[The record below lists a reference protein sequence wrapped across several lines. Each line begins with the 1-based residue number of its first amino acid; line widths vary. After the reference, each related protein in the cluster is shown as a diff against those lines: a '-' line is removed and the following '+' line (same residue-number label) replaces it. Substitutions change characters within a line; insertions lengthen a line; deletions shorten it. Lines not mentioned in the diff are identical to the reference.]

1 MRYTDFISYF
11 LKYYTN
17 AQENVKYRTIFLQSL
32 LAILAISSVYPLAAA
47 FASTT
52 TAETIS
58 DNLHYDTN
66 PSTIANDPPIAN
78 KDYALTDEGIPV
90 TASILSNDI
99 DPDGDPLTITEVTDP
114 ANGLVINNNNG
125 TVTYVPD
132 DDFLGTDI
140 FQYTIVDGNGG
151 IDTVIVIIIVI
162 ISDSSSEPPT
172 NSSPEAIN
180 DAATTDENTAV
191 VVPVLANDSDP
202 DSDMIS
208 LLSVTDPPN
217 GSATINGNGTVTY
230 EPDLDFVGQDE
241 FQYVISDG
249 KGGVDSATV
258 TVDVIAN
265 PPPPPAN
272 NPPDAVDDMTTTNYN
287 TAISID
293 VTGNDSDP
301 DGDALIIGNITS
313 PSSGVVVN
321 NGNGTLIYTPNP
333 GFFGTDTFSYT
344 ISDGSSGTDSALV
357 TVSVSPPRNS
367 PPNAVDDSAVTDE
380 GVSITVN
387 VLANDSDPDG
397 DPLDIDSVTN
407 PGNGSAIRNENSTI
421 TYTPNPGFI
430 GTDVLNYVLSDGK
443 GGNDTAT
450 MTIVVNDVISELF
463 CGRVIDDFDNVLFGT
478 NVGEILRGTEDDDLI
493 RGWGGD
499 DTIYGK
505 GGNDCLKGDDG
516 NDMIWGG
523 QGDDVLRG
531 GAGEDKLVG
540 DVGNDTLNGHAG
552 NDRIWGSEGD
562 DILLGEIG
570 ADLLVGDSGNDT
582 IWGGD
587 DDDKI
592 LGEEGNDAMYGDS
605 GNDKIYGH
613 AGDDSLWGGGNDDAM
628 VGGAGNDMLTGD
640 SGEDGM
646 WGGDD
651 DDKLFG
657 SAGNDK
663 LVGDAG
669 NDKLYGQEGDDKSF
683 GSTGNDYHDGGANYD
698 KCHDTIGTNAVI
710 HCEE

>member
-1 MRYTDFISYF
+1 MGYIDFISYF

-17 AQENVKYRTIFLQSL
+17 ALKNVKYRTIFLQSL
-32 LAILAISSVYPLAAA
+32 LAILTVLSFHPLSAA

-58 DNLHYDTN
+58 DNLDYDTN

-99 DPDGDPLTITEVTDP
+99 DPDGDLLTITELTDP

-125 TVTYVPD
+125 TVTYVPN

-151 IDTVIVIIIVI
+151 VDTVIVIIIVI
-162 ISDSSSEPPT
+162 ISDSSSEPPL
-172 NSSPEAIN
+172 NSSPQAAN

-191 VVPVLANDSDP
+191 AVPVLANDSDP

-217 GSATINGNGTVTY
+217 GSAVIHGNGTVAY
-230 EPDLDFVGQDE
+230 EPDLNFVGQDE

-258 TVDVIAN
+258 TVDVLAN

-272 NPPDAVDDMTTTNYN
+272 N
-287 TAISID
+287 
-293 VTGNDSDP
+293 
-301 DGDALIIGNITS
+301 
-313 PSSGVVVN
+313 
-321 NGNGTLIYTPNP
+321 
-333 GFFGTDTFSYT
+333 
-344 ISDGSSGTDSALV
+344 
-357 TVSVSPPRNS
+357 

-380 GVSITVN
+380 GISITVN

-421 TYTPNPGFI
+421 RYTPNPGFI
-430 GTDVLNYVLSDGK
+430 GTDILNYVLSDGK

-450 MTIVVNDVISELF
+450 MTIIVNDISSELL
-463 CGRVIDDFDNVLFGT
+463 CGRAIDDFDTVLFGT
-478 NVGEILRGTEDDDLI
+478 NTGEILRGTEGDDLI

-531 GAGEDKLVG
+531 GDGEDKLVG

-582 IWGGD
+582 MWGGD

-592 LGEEGNDAMYGDS
+592 LGEEGDDAIHGDS

-613 AGDDSLWGGGNDDAM
+613 AGDDSLWGGSNDDTM

-669 NDKLYGQEGDDKSF
+669 NDKLYGEEGDDKLF
-683 GSTGNDYHDGGANYD
+683 GSAGNDYHDGGANYD
-698 KCHDTIGTNAVI
+698 KCKDTRGTNAVI